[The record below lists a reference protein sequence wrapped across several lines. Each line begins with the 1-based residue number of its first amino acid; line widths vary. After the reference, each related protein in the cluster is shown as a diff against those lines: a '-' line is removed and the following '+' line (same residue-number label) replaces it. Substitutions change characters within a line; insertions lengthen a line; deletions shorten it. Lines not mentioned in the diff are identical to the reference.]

1 MKKMNIIFLVLG
13 LILMFIT
20 VLIVLDGSYGSDSI
34 YVVPLAIV
42 GGALFLGGCLGLNIN
57 NKDHQAHQ

>member
-20 VLIVLDGSYGSDSI
+20 VLIVFDGSYADSI